1 MAMLGGGL
9 ACPMAMQAR
18 AVVKLILVDQIQDQI
33 GQDSQIWP
41 KLSSNPSF
49 SIFINCNDQMIM
61 LYWINLPTSGSHW
74 CGCATAAGIQP

>member
-9 ACPMAMQAR
+9 AWKACPMAMQACGGGETYFFS
-18 AVVKLILVDQIQDQI
+18 K
-33 GQDSQIWP
+33 IWP

>member
-1 MAMLGGGL
+1 
-9 ACPMAMQAR
+9 
-18 AVVKLILVDQIQDQI
+18 
-33 GQDSQIWP
+33 
-41 KLSSNPSF
+41 LSSNPSF